1 MGKQLYL
8 LNKQFYKN
16 IQKITISLSFCMLIV
31 KTNSAQQLIMSSM
44 GQLEHTTSISAA
56 INFKSNTNCIDVQSG
71 IMVLNSYK
79 SFGEFVV
86 NCEVKQQ
93 FNALGIKLFP
103 NPVKSMS
110 KIKFINTPPQ
120 TEIFNISIWNADGTF
135 IKSLSSSGYTIF
147 QGMLIDLSNIAPGG
161 YVLKIES
168 PQYLEALKFIK
179 AD

>member
-79 SFGEFVV
+79 SFD
-86 NCEVKQQ
+86 C
-93 FNALGIKLFP
+93 
-103 NPVKSMS
+103 KS
-110 KIKFINTPPQ
+110 Q
-120 TEIFNISIWNADGTF
+120 
-135 IKSLSSSGYTIF
+135 
-147 QGMLIDLSNIAPGG
+147 
-161 YVLKIES
+161 
-168 PQYLEALKFIK
+168 
-179 AD
+179 

>member
-1 MGKQLYL
+1 
-8 LNKQFYKN
+8 
-16 IQKITISLSFCMLIV
+16 
-31 KTNSAQQLIMSSM
+31 
-44 GQLEHTTSISAA
+44 
-56 INFKSNTNCIDVQSG
+56 
-71 IMVLNSYK
+71 
-79 SFGEFVV
+79 
-86 NCEVKQQ
+86 
-93 FNALGIKLFP
+93 
-103 NPVKSMS
+103 MS